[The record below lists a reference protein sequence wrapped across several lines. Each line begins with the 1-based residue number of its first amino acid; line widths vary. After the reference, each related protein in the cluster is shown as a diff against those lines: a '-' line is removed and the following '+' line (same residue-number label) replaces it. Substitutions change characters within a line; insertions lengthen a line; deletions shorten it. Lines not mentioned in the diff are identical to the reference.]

1 VPAEASELDIRP
13 WMRLAS
19 LGYFLLFALLYGS
32 VAAGFLF
39 ESRAAVFVALGAF
52 VATLAVHLVV
62 SIVAYRRI
70 MGREWPKV
78 EPITDDDDWDAA

>member
-1 VPAEASELDIRP
+1 
-13 WMRLAS
+13 MRFAS
-19 LGYFLLFALLYGS
+19 LGYLLLFVPLYGG
-32 VAAGFLF
+32 VAAGFVF
-39 ESRAAVFVALGAF
+39 ESRAAVFLVLAALA
-52 VATLAVHLVV
+52 ATLAVHLVV